1 MAGTRFPSEVEV
13 AVIGGGAAG
22 IGAGMRLK
30 RAGVSFLIIEARKR
44 LGGRAWT
51 VDTGQGFPVDLGCG
65 WLHSADLNPWSEI
78 AEASGFAIDRT
89 PAPWST
95 RAPPLGFSREEWL
108 HYRASADAF
117 YGRVVA
123 AAKTGERPAADL
135 LEPGAPWNGL
145 IGAVSTYANGVE
157 LEGLSVVDYDRYFD
171 NGVNW
176 RLPDGYGAMIVA
188 QAKDLPVVLDCA
200 VSLVDHAQ
208 APISLQTSRGTL
220 RAGRVIVTVP
230 TSLIA
235 AEAIRFTPAL
245 PEKVAAAGGL
255 PLGLADKIYLK
266 VEKPSAFPAG
276 ARVFGDPARVA
287 SGSYHLRPFTR
298 PVVEGYFGGAFAREL
313 EAGGDKAFAA
323 VALEE
328 LARQLGSGIR
338 KHLKP
343 IVATAW
349 GRDPLARGSYSHARV
364 GQAEARA
371 ALAAPVGERLFFAGE
386 ACAPANFS
394 TAHGAYETGVAAAD
408 AALGGKGVV
417 VAPLQSSGGM

>member
-157 LEGLSVVDYDRYFD
+157 LD
-171 NGVNW
+171 
-176 RLPDGYGAMIVA
+176 VA
-188 QAKDLPVVLDCA
+188 QARVE
-200 VSLVDHAQ
+200 
-208 APISLQTSRGTL
+208 L
-220 RAGRVIVTVP
+220 RER
-230 TSLIA
+230 
-235 AEAIRFTPAL
+235 R
-245 PEKVAAAGGL
+245 
-255 PLGLADKIYLK
+255 GLAR
-266 VEKPSAFPAG
+266 VSG
-276 ARVFGDPARVA
+276 ARCLEGRGVGGRGDR
-287 SGSYHLRPFTR
+287 
-298 PVVEGYFGGAFAREL
+298 
-313 EAGGDKAFAA
+313 
-323 VALEE
+323 
-328 LARQLGSGIR
+328 
-338 KHLKP
+338 
-343 IVATAW
+343 
-349 GRDPLARGSYSHARV
+349 
-364 GQAEARA
+364 
-371 ALAAPVGERLFFAGE
+371 GERRLDRRLDRRLGDE
-386 ACAPANFS
+386 GGVR
-394 TAHGAYETGVAAAD
+394 HETRV
-408 AALGGKGVV
+408 
-417 VAPLQSSGGM
+417 